1 MIGLRFLER
10 CAKKMKLILWTA
22 ILGIASLAHGAPD
35 EKEFNPPISA
45 EQAAITARRVLTK
58 HEFNPKAF
66 EIRKIEWKRQ
76 IIPGPAKDD
85 QAEGRITETH
95 NQQLEALQKQF
106 GNGPAWEVRFWRTK
120 QVVDTGNWSD
130 DIRFGL
136 IVLVFDA
143 NRAALMD
150 TRTNHVPEDKV
161 ETE

>member
-1 MIGLRFLER
+1 MR
-10 CAKKMKLILWTA
+10 LILWTI
-22 ILGIASLAHGAPD
+22 ILGIASSAHAAPA
-35 EKEFNPPISA
+35 EKEFSPAITA
-45 EQAAITARRVLTK
+45 EQAAITARRVLAK
-58 HEFNPKAF
+58 HKFNPKSF
-66 EIRKIEWKRQ
+66 EIQKIEWKRQ
-76 IIPGPAKDD
+76 IIPGPVKED
-85 QAEGRITETH
+85 QAEGRIIETQ

-106 GNGPAWEVRFWRTK
+106 GNGPAWEIRFWRTK

-150 TRTNHVPEDKV
+150 TRTNYVPEDKI